1 MNRKPKPDMLD
12 ADNPEW
18 TTTDFAN
25 ARPAADVLPALF
37 GETMA
42 ASMLKSKGGRPKKES
57 PKISATVRFD
67 PEIFAY
73 FKAKGK
79 GWQTRMNEALKEYVA
94 TH

>member
-1 MNRKPKPDMLD
+1 MNRKPKPNMLD

-57 PKISATVRFD
+57 PKVSTVPLTLKFLRISKPRVR
-67 PEIFAY
+67 A
-73 FKAKGK
+73 GK
-79 GWQTRMNEALKEYVA
+79 LA
-94 TH
+94 